1 MENKKT
7 EQRVVLNLSMDQ
19 ARGIIELLDLA
30 LNETIQTPRRELG
43 MSIKNRVQK
52 TITKHETSNHCK
64 YCGNLSE
71 GEYCTPN
78 CAGLDEKENG
88 VTQ

>member
-1 MENKKT
+1 MENEKTKKKD
-7 EQRVVLNLSMDQ
+7 QRVVLNLSMDQ
-19 ARGIIELLDLA
+19 AKLLSEALAASGIETAFCSGIANRLL
-30 LNETIQTPRRELG
+30 
-43 MSIKNRVQK
+43 K